1 MFQAV
6 DEFVHAGNAAGLPD
20 FLVRGR
26 FLAPAQVILYR
37 AGKQS
42 VFLEHH
48 GDRIPQSLKGVFPDR
63 AAVYIYRAIR
73 DIIES
78 GNQLHQRAL
87 GSACLADDAHGLSRL
102 YMKGNVGEH
111 IFGSIL
117 VVFKVHML
125 KPDIAM
131 FHLQGT
137 GSALLDVDFLTHDFR
152 DTFPGSQ
159 GSGGHE
165 EHIGE
170 HHQ

>member
-1 MFQAV
+1 
-6 DEFVHAGNAAGLPD
+6 
-20 FLVRGR
+20 
-26 FLAPAQVILYR
+26 
-37 AGKQS
+37 
-42 VFLEHH
+42 
-48 GDRIPQSLKGVFPDR
+48 
-63 AAVYIYRAIR
+63 
-73 DIIES
+73 
-78 GNQLHQRAL
+78 
-87 GSACLADDAHGLSRL
+87 
-102 YMKGNVGEH
+102 MKGNVGEH